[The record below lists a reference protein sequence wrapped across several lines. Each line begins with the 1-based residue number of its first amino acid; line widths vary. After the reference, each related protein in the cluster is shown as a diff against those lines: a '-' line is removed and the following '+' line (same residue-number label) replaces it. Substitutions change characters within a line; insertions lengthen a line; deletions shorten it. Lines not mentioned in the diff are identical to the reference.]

1 MYVAWFLAVV
11 WSALLIPGVSQIPA
25 ELEQENYYILL
36 IAFFPLVALVL
47 WYRAIR
53 KTLERR
59 RFGTV
64 PFRMDPY
71 PGGIGGNI
79 VGFPDLKRLAYD
91 DAINATQLL
100 VTFGMCLWPHAWQ
113 WQELPSS

>member
-11 WSALLIPGVSQIPA
+11 WSALLIPGVSQTPT

-36 IAFFPLVALVL
+36 IAFFPLVALIL

-53 KTLERR
+53 KILERR

-71 PGGIGGNI
+71 PGGI
-79 VGFPDLKRLAYD
+79 A
-91 DAINATQLL
+91 AISG
-100 VTFGMCLWPHAWQ
+100 VFRI
-113 WQELPSS
+113 